1 MTDEQTVQ
9 PDSATPET
17 AEPNAPTDFKGY
29 VKFRKTG
36 ELPATE
42 TEQPAAAEETPA
54 KTEPQSGADDK
65 QQLDEEEEE
74 REEELTA
81 SQKRRRR
88 RVDRLAQE
96 NEQLKQQ
103 LAAMQQPQPQ
113 SSVKTEPPGKPRLE
127 NFGTLEEYHEA
138 LTDWHITQRE
148 AKRQADA
155 DAKAEQDAAQK
166 LQVEWESRQQAARK
180 AHPDYDDVI
189 ESVAAPE
196 GPGVMA
202 GRQAML
208 KDPAGAEILYYLATH
223 KDDLKRIAALEPLAA
238 VMEIGRLSAT
248 LSPSSGAANG
258 KQRFTAAP
266 PPPPPSTRPA
276 KTVSDSIFDP
286 SVQADFKRWSKA
298 RAAMKEK

>member
-29 VKFRKTG
+29 VTFRKTG

-65 QQLDEEEEE
+65 QQLDEEEERPE
-74 REEELTA
+74 DELTA

-88 RVDRLAQE
+88 RMERLAVE
-96 NEQLKQQ
+96 NEHLKQQ
-103 LAAMQQPQPQ
+103 LATVQQPQPAATP
-113 SSVKTEPPGKPRLE
+113 KAEPPGKPRLE
-127 NFGTLEEYHEA
+127 NYGTLEEYQEA

-148 AKRQADA
+148 AKRQAE
-155 DAKAEQDAAQK
+155 AEARASEEAAQK
-166 LQVEWESRQQAARK
+166 LQAEWDSRQTAARK

-189 ESVAAPE
+189 DTVAAPE
-196 GPGVMA
+196 GPGVA
-202 GRQAML
+202 AARQAML
-208 KDPAGAEILYYLATH
+208 EDDAGAEILYYLATH
-223 KDDLKRIAALEPLAA
+223 KDDLKRIAALPPIAA
-238 VMEIGRLSAT
+238 VREIGRLSAT

-276 KTVSDSIFDP
+276 KTVTDSIFDP
-286 SVQADFKRWSKA
+286 AVQSDFKRWVKA
-298 RAAMKEK
+298 RAQMKDR